1 MDDYAISYVVEIE
14 ELDPCSKELK
24 TQKKQIYFD
33 SPEQA
38 AAFVKVLI
46 ENEVR
51 FTLNYEDLEAAHFI
65 AKQMEEQECDKD

>member
-1 MDDYAISYVVEIE
+1 MDDYSISYVVEIE

-24 TQKKQIYFD
+24 TRKKQIYFD

-46 ENEVR
+46 GSEVR
-51 FTLNYEDLEAAHFI
+51 LTLDYEDLEAAHFI
-65 AKQMEEQECDKD
+65 AKQIEEQECDQN

>member
-1 MDDYAISYVVEIE
+1 MDDCDISYVVEIE

-24 TQKKQIYFD
+24 IRKKQIYFD
-33 SPEQA
+33 SSEQA

-46 ENEVR
+46 ESEVR
-51 FTLNYEDLEAAHFI
+51 FTLTYEDLEAARFI

>member
-1 MDDYAISYVVEIE
+1 MDDYTISYVVEIE

-24 TQKKQIYFD
+24 TRKKQIYFN

-46 ENEVR
+46 ESEVR

-65 AKQMEEQECDKD
+65 EKQMEEQECDKD

>member
-1 MDDYAISYVVEIE
+1 MDDYTISYVVEME

-24 TQKKQIYFD
+24 IRKKHIYFD
-33 SPEQA
+33 SSEQA

-46 ENEVR
+46 ESEVR
-51 FTLNYEDLEAAHFI
+51 FTLDYEDLEASRFI

>member
-1 MDDYAISYVVEIE
+1 MDDYTISYVVEME

-24 TQKKQIYFD
+24 IRKKQIYFD

-46 ENEVR
+46 ESEVR
-51 FTLNYEDLEAAHFI
+51 FTLDYEVLEAAHFI